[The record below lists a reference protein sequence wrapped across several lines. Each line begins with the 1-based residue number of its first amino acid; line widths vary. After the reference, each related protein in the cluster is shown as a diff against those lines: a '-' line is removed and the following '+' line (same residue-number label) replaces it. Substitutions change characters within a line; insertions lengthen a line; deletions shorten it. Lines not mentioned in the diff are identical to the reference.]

1 MGLYVLDTF
10 AVILGIVGLVG
21 CVLPVIPGPPLSWLG
36 LLLLYLPAT
45 SEMTTGFLLA
55 WLAVAIVVTVLDYIV
70 PSWVTARTGGSK
82 SAARGTF
89 VGLLLGLIFF
99 PPWGM
104 IAGSFLG
111 ALAAEIIFAGKDL
124 SGSLKPAFGSF
135 LGFLLSTGLKLTASG
150 VMFFYI
156 IKFL

>member
-1 MGLYVLDTF
+1 MIALKII
-10 AVILGIVGLVG
+10 AVILGIAGLVG
-21 CVLPVIPGPPLSWLG
+21 CILPVIPGPPLSWLG
-36 LLLLYLPAT
+36 LLMVYFTHPEGMT
-45 SEMTTGFLLA
+45 SGFLIA
-55 WLAVAIVVTVLDYIV
+55 WLVVAVVVTILDYLV
-70 PSWVTARTGGSK
+70 PSWVTARTGGSRA
-82 SAARGTF
+82 AARGTL
-89 VGLLLGLIFF
+89 VGMVIGIIFF

-111 ALAAEIIFAGKDL
+111 ALAAEIIFGGRDL
-124 SGSLKPAFGSF
+124 AGSLKPAFGSF

>member
-1 MGLYVLDTF
+1 MLALKII

-36 LLLLYLPAT
+36 LLLVFLTGP
-45 SEMTTGFLLA
+45 EGMTTTFLIV
-55 WLAVAIVVTVLDYIV
+55 WLVITVVVTVLDYVAPAWI
-70 PSWVTARTGGSK
+70 TTKTGGSK
-82 SAARGTF
+82 AAGRGSF
-89 VGLLLGLIFF
+89 VGLILGLLFF

-104 IAGSFLG
+104 ILGSFLG
-111 ALAAEIIFAGKDL
+111 ALVSEMIFNGRDMA
-124 SGSLKPAFGSF
+124 GSLKPAFGSF

-150 VMFFYI
+150 VMMFYI

>member
-1 MGLYVLDTF
+1 MLALKII

-36 LLLLYLPAT
+36 LLLVFLTGP
-45 SEMTTGFLLA
+45 EGMTTTFLIV
-55 WLAVAIVVTVLDYIV
+55 WLVITVVVTVLDYVAPAWI
-70 PSWVTARTGGSK
+70 TTKTGGSK
-82 SAARGTF
+82 AAGRGSF
-89 VGLLLGLIFF
+89 VGLILGLLFF

-111 ALAAEIIFAGKDL
+111 ALVSEIVFNGRDVA
-124 SGSLKPAFGSF
+124 GSLKPAFGSF
-135 LGFLLSTGLKLTASG
+135 LGFLLSTGLKLTTSG
-150 VMFFYI
+150 VMLFYI